1 MISNVNPS
9 LIDTSTFNY
18 MYDNLLS
25 CHTKRVEYYS
35 KYLNYIVIILFILIT
50 CFILYTCFTHK
61 RSPEEA
67 KIQMVRDQKYVLD
80 KIKDL
85 EISKKLHND
94 FITKLPIS

>member
-35 KYLNYIVIILFILIT
+35 KYLNLYELRVQII
-50 CFILYTCFTHK
+50 
-61 RSPEEA
+61 S
-67 KIQMVRDQKYVLD
+67 V
-80 KIKDL
+80 
-85 EISKKLHND
+85 
-94 FITKLPIS
+94 